1 MKGAAMQD
9 RWIRMVGRLTSI
21 GLISALT
28 GFGFLN
34 ASASPMTREAADSEI
49 PARAQANKG
58 THRDLAKDVE
68 FSRKNPEFKQPPK
81 RWSAPGGWADQ
92 PVSAALLPTVATM
105 QAMAA
110 TLRQPLVSDL
120 VAPPPWAAESCERW
134 YREGWANCMRLL
146 DQDTRRILWQSVTY
160 IENEQIERAKRG
172 ARLQNLQ
179 LYPAQAKEILAYCD
193 GRASAWAQNSN
204 KGCP

>member
-9 RWIRMVGRLTSI
+9 GFFGLMGRVASI
-21 GLISALT
+21 GLIYALV
-28 GFGFLN
+28 GFGLSN
-34 ASASPMTREAADSEI
+34 ATASPTTREAADSEV
-49 PARAQANKG
+49 PSRGQPGKG
-58 THRDLAKDVE
+58 SHRDLAKDVE
-68 FSRKNPEFKQPPK
+68 FARKNPEFKQPPK

-92 PVSAALLPTVATM
+92 PVTAALLPTVATM
-105 QAMAA
+105 QAIAA

-134 YREGWANCMRLL
+134 YRVGWANCMRLL

-179 LYPAQAKEILAYCD
+179 LYPDQAKEILAYCS
-193 GRASAWAQNSN
+193 GRASAWAQASN
-204 KGCP
+204 KSCP